1 MFLLR
6 FYRAIVLT
14 QELYE
19 ENQLRIKLQMEIDSK
34 DSEIEQLT
42 QKLAS
47 VSADT
52 ASSISSGPEN
62 DSEECVQVRIQRCT
76 PLRDSVLAARLLVH
90 PQDSWLEGWLSIPSK
105 QNIRRHGWRKQY
117 VVVSSKKIFF

>member
-1 MFLLR
+1 M
-6 FYRAIVLT
+6 T